1 MCLLN
6 KILRRIKWVS
16 GSDGT
21 REFRTVGDLILFR
34 ATAINSIITRSLK
47 NFRPSIASYSYSYRS
62 PSSWSYSNGR
72 IFPSGKK
79 GSVPPEGKEKRKS
92 DSRIVPLSIME
103 DRGLSGN
110 LGCQM
115 VAPSRAH
122 THTHTHKR
130 ADGEASEW
138 TRLFRETGNC
148 RLFPPPSLLLL
159 FLSLSPR
166 PFSLSLSIFLPPL
179 SFCHGRVRTADFHA
193 TISAFRCAA
202 IIGRCERKLVSL
214 GQSFRG
220 VVVVVVAVGG
230 GGGGG
235 LAQSPI
241 SKFRRESRRLFNEL
255 LHASSWSL
263 RSINGHYA
271 TESFLL

>member
-1 MCLLN
+1 MEEFFHLE
-6 KILRRIKWVS
+6 KKEAFLRK
-16 GSDGT
+16 
-21 REFRTVGDLILFR
+21 EKKNER
-34 ATAINSIITRSLK
+34 ATRGSSH
-47 NFRPSIASYSYSYRS
+47 YRL
-62 PSSWSYSNGR
+62 W
-72 IFPSGKK
+72 
-79 GSVPPEGKEKRKS
+79 
-92 DSRIVPLSIME
+92 RIVDYREIW
-103 DRGLSGN
+103 
-110 LGCQM
+110 
-115 VAPSRAH
+115 VAKWLHRVEH
-122 THTHTHKR
+122 THTHTHTSAQTEKR
-130 ADGEASEW
+130 QSERACSGRPETVAS
-138 TRLFRETGNC
+138 
-148 RLFPPPSLLLL
+148 SLLPPFSFFF
-159 FLSLSPR
+159 FLSRLGLSL
-166 PFSLSLSIFLPPL
+166 SLSLSIFLPPL

-220 VVVVVVAVGG
+220 VVVAVAVGG

>member
-1 MCLLN
+1 MPNGCTESSTHTRTHTQA
-6 KILRRIKWVS
+6 RRRRSV
-16 GSDGT
+16 
-21 REFRTVGDLILFR
+21 RVNALVQGDRKLSPLP
-34 ATAINSIITRSLK
+34 SSL
-47 NFRPSIASYSYSYRS
+47 PS
-62 PSSWSYSNGR
+62 PSFSFS
-72 IFPSGKK
+72 
-79 GSVPPEGKEKRKS
+79 
-92 DSRIVPLSIME
+92 L
-103 DRGLSGN
+103 
-110 LGCQM
+110 
-115 VAPSRAH
+115 
-122 THTHTHKR
+122 
-130 ADGEASEW
+130 ASA
-138 TRLFRETGNC
+138 
-148 RLFPPPSLLLL
+148 
-159 FLSLSPR
+159 FLSL
-166 PFSLSLSIFLPPL
+166 SLSLSIFLPPL

-220 VVVVVVAVGG
+220 VMVVVAVGG